1 MNLQII
7 FAIIRKQWKDT
18 IKNKS
23 ILIQFLMFPIIC
35 IVLTSS
41 VSSVEIPGIYFVILF
56 ATMYV
61 GMAPIIIMASIMS
74 EEKEQGS
81 LRMMIMS
88 NVKPVE
94 YMIGVGTLV
103 FLCCLIGTLIMGITG
118 GYQGMELLSFMG
130 ICSLGLLISLC
141 LEVLLAFFLK
151 IKWLPIHFQ
160 SLPC

>member
-81 LRMMIMS
+81 FLGRSIPCSFSHTLRQCLSSM
-88 NVKPVE
+88 P
-94 YMIGVGTLV
+94 GCVG
-103 FLCCLIGTLIMGITG
+103 F
-118 GYQGMELLSFMG
+118 
-130 ICSLGLLISLC
+130 ISLRVS
-141 LEVLLAFFLK
+141 ERK
-151 IKWLPIHFQ
+151 
-160 SLPC
+160 